1 MIDLPKA
8 RQRMVEALAARGIR
22 DRRVLAAMAK
32 IPRHRFVEEPFR
44 DRAYG
49 EHSLP
54 IGEKQTISQPFTV
67 ARMTEAL
74 ELTGRERVLEIGT
87 GSGYQ
92 AAVLA
97 ELAEKVYSLERIPA
111 LAFRARRLLDELG
124 YHTVVIWQR
133 DGSFGWRE
141 EAPFDAIIAT
151 AAAPSV
157 PRALVEQLAPGGRLV
172 IPVGP
177 PAGQQL
183 LRLRKPAGGGPV
195 VEEPLGPCK
204 FVEFIGDGFA
214 AQPPAQEAP
223 AWSSS

>member
-1 MIDLPKA
+1 MDLPRA
-8 RQRMVEALAARGIR
+8 RQRMVEGIAARGVA
-22 DRRVLAAMAK
+22 DVRVLAAMAK

-49 EHSLP
+49 DHPLP
-54 IGEKQTISQPFTV
+54 IGEKQTISQPLTV
-67 ARMTEAL
+67 ARMSQAL
-74 ELTGRERVLEIGT
+74 ELAGRERVLEIGT

-92 AAVLA
+92 TAILA
-97 ELAEKVYSLERIPA
+97 ELAEKVYSLERVPA
-111 LAFRARRLLDELG
+111 LAFKARRLLDGLG
-124 YHTVVIWQR
+124 YHNVVIWQR

-141 EAPFDAIIAT
+141 EAPFDAILAA

-177 PAGQQL
+177 VTGQTL
-183 LRLRKPAGGGPV
+183 VRLRKPASGGPV

-204 FVEFIGDGFA
+204 FVEFIGDGFGT
-214 AQPPAQEAP
+214 PPGEEAT
-223 AWSSS
+223 ASWTT

>member
-1 MIDLPKA
+1 MDLPKA
-8 RQRMVEALAARGIR
+8 RQRMVEGIAARGVA
-22 DRRVLAAMAK
+22 DVRVLAAMAK

-54 IGEKQTISQPFTV
+54 IGDKQTISQPLTV
-67 ARMTEAL
+67 ARMSQAL

-92 AAVLA
+92 TAILA
-97 ELAEKVYSLERIPA
+97 ELAEKVYSLERVPG
-111 LAFRARRLLDELG
+111 LAFKARRLLDDLG
-124 YHTVVIWQR
+124 YHNVVIWQR

-141 EAPFDAIIAT
+141 EASFDAILAA

-177 PAGQQL
+177 VAGQTL
-183 LRLRKPAGGGPV
+183 VRMRRPAGGGPV
-195 VEEPLGPCK
+195 VEEALGACK
-204 FVEFIGDGFA
+204 FVEFIGDGFGA
-214 AQPPAQEAP
+214 PPGEEAT
-223 AWSSS
+223 ASWTS

>member
-1 MIDLPKA
+1 
-8 RQRMVEALAARGIR
+8 MVEGLAARGIR
-22 DRRVLAAMAK
+22 DPRVLAAMAR

-97 ELAEKVYSLERIPA
+97 ELAEKVYSL
-111 LAFRARRLLDELG
+111 
-124 YHTVVIWQR
+124 
-133 DGSFGWRE
+133 
-141 EAPFDAIIAT
+141 
-151 AAAPSV
+151 
-157 PRALVEQLAPGGRLV
+157 
-172 IPVGP
+172 
-177 PAGQQL
+177 
-183 LRLRKPAGGGPV
+183 
-195 VEEPLGPCK
+195 
-204 FVEFIGDGFA
+204 
-214 AQPPAQEAP
+214 
-223 AWSSS
+223 